1 MVPPAYAGGTDSLS
15 HLFRRALD
23 GFTNSHIG
31 GEAAKISTHRFF
43 NVLVRWFRG
52 LFQQRDRAHDLSA
65 LTVAALDHIFFYPG
79 MLHRPAHRIL
89 RYPFNRSDPPIT
101 HQ

>member
-31 GEAAKISTHRFF
+31 GAAAKIPTHRFF
-43 NVLVRWFRG
+43 DVRIRWFRG
-52 LFQQRDRAHDLSA
+52 LFQQSDRAHDLSA
-65 LTVAALDHIFFYPG
+65 LTIAALDHVFFDPRS
-79 MLHRPAHRIL
+79 LHCPSNRIL
-89 RYPFNRSDPPIT
+89 AHAFDRSYLSIAN
-101 HQ
+101 